1 MRNVATVAQEEVTL
15 AGAEAWRLLFEL
27 FRAQRPRIVAIAAE
41 FDLTLMQ
48 ANVLHL
54 LDEPLPMSTLAERL
68 SCDASNVTGIVD
80 RLEARGLI
88 ERRGAEGDRRVKLL
102 AVTRRG
108 VALRRRLEERI
119 FEPPHEIATLSA
131 RDQQAL
137 RDILSRAS
145 LH

>member
-1 MRNVATVAQEEVTL
+1 MSTPFTKMRNVATVAQEEVTL

-88 ERRGAEGDRRVKLL
+88 ERRG
-102 AVTRRG
+102 
-108 VALRRRLEERI
+108 
-119 FEPPHEIATLSA
+119 
-131 RDQQAL
+131 
-137 RDILSRAS
+137 
-145 LH
+145 

>member
-1 MRNVATVAQEEVTL
+1 MATVAEERATQ

-27 FRAQRPRIVAIAAE
+27 FRAQRPRIVAVAAE

-54 LDEPLPMSTLAERL
+54 LDAPLPMSTLAERL

-88 ERRGAEGDRRVKLL
+88 ERRGAEADRRVKLL
-102 AVTRRG
+102 AVTRKG
-108 VALRRRLEERI
+108 VALRRKLEERI
-119 FEPPHEIATLSA
+119 FEPPREIVSLSA
-131 RDQQAL
+131 RDQRAL
-137 RDILSRAS
+137 RDILSRATPR
-145 LH
+145 